1 MKGLK
6 AFKIKTLGA
15 VVNKTD
21 EWDRYAWKLLK
32 EGMSNSFFKMI
43 HSWLW
48 MKSFEM
54 VVTIQPFMF
63 ANYIFDFCTR
73 DVWESILRLSLD
85 AARKCSTFTFE
96 LIYYCI
102 YLQKPIYSRSYIL
115 VVYSFI
121 KNDLFRC
128 FYTKKCILKVQRK
141 NISDITLVCF

>member
-1 MKGLK
+1 MSLWEYIMKIWSIIQKKIRSLGQSIFTYFTEQERQLEREKPCISRSWLMIVKGLK

-21 EWDRYAWKLLK
+21 EWDRYARKLLK

-63 ANYIFDFCTR
+63 ANYIFWFLYTR
-73 DVWESILRLSLD
+73 
-85 AARKCSTFTFE
+85 CMG
-96 LIYYCI
+96 IYF
-102 YLQKPIYSRSYIL
+102 K
-115 VVYSFI
+115 
-121 KNDLFRC
+121 
-128 FYTKKCILKVQRK
+128 T
-141 NISDITLVCF
+141 